1 MNQFSGVISFVGDIS
16 SFHFDLPFSY
26 LIGEQEDG
34 NTTMYF
40 YGETEMKS
48 SEELEKFIISVV
60 GREKITSDIS
70 ISTEDKIELFIEN
83 DEELEGEYM
92 RTIIEGAGEDF
103 ESVMQN
109 FGDSS
114 PNIIAIREAEKSAF
128 FGNRVIKIDI
138 VY

>member
-1 MNQFSGVISFVGDIS
+1 MNQFSGVISFVWDIS

-26 LIGEQEDG
+26 LIWEQEDG

-83 DEELEGEYM
+83 NEELEGEYM

-109 FGDSS
+109 FWDSS

-128 FGNRVIKIDI
+128 FWNRVIKIDI

>member
-1 MNQFSGVISFVGDIS
+1 
-16 SFHFDLPFSY
+16 
-26 LIGEQEDG
+26 
-34 NTTMYF
+34 MYF

-83 DEELEGEYM
+83 NEELEGEYM

-109 FGDSS
+109 F
-114 PNIIAIREAEKSAF
+114 
-128 FGNRVIKIDI
+128 
-138 VY
+138 